1 MPTGEEPEVNDRR
14 DDQPQSAGGWYG
26 SGTST
31 SSVEFE
37 IEVAGR
43 SR

>member
-1 MPTGEEPEVNDRR
+1 MASGEEPEVNDRR
-14 DDQPQSAGGWYG
+14 DDQPQSAGRWYG
-26 SGTST
+26 SDTST

-37 IEVAGR
+37 VEVAGR